1 MKLWSEFQS
10 FEKNII
16 GKKSKLLNNVFS
28 FDIETSSIFILDGN
42 VFPTLEYKDLD
53 KKTQERCIFQSFM
66 YIWQFSID
74 NDVYYGRTWS
84 NFRKFL
90 DRLDLFAPEKKIVF
104 VHNLSFEFQ
113 FLHGNFNFHDV
124 MARKSRHVMKAY
136 FDDYNIEMRCSYM
149 MSNVALA
156 VLPKVY
162 KLDVQKMSGDLD
174 YSKIRTPE
182 TPLTSEELK
191 YCENDCLVVYKYIL
205 RELET
210 YVSVDKI
217 PMTFIG
223 HVRKE
228 LKKITYNDW
237 KYKKQT
243 RKAINTDPIVY
254 NRLLEAFQG
263 GYTHSNWFYTG
274 EVLHDV
280 DSYDFTSSYPF
291 VMVSEKYPMTDFKI
305 CKLRKAEDMLKGF
318 AYLLRVRFKNIKSK
332 YLNNFI
338 SMSKCRH
345 IRGATYDN
353 GRIVKASE
361 LEMTLTDIDFRL
373 ILSSYSGT
381 YEILESYYSMYKYL
395 PEKFYK
401 FILEKYIEKTKLK
414 NVEGREVEY
423 ALSKNMFN
431 SLYGMSVTNTIR
443 DEVVFDN
450 DTLWSENE
458 LDNLSIIL
466 KLQEEKQKGF
476 LSFSWRSMGHSICKT
491 KSYSKYN
498 SSRQICCIL

>member
-1 MKLWSEFQS
+1 MKYWSEFQR

-42 VFPTLEYKDLD
+42 IFPTLEYKDLD

-66 YIWQFSID
+66 YVWQFSID
-74 NDVYYGRTWS
+74 NEVYYGRTWRD
-84 NFRKFL
+84 FTKFL
-90 DRLDLFAPEKKIVF
+90 DRLEKYAPEKKIVF

-113 FLHGNFNFHDV
+113 FLHGNYNFHDV

-136 FDDYNIEMRCSYM
+136 FDDYNMELRCSYM

-174 YSKIRTPE
+174 YSKIRLST
-182 TPLTSEELK
+182 TPLSNEELK

-210 YVSVDKI
+210 YKSVDKI
-217 PMTFIG
+217 PMTFTG

-228 LKKITYNDW
+228 LKKITNNDW
-237 KYKKQT
+237 KYKSRT
-243 RKAINTDPIVY
+243 RNAINTDPIIY
-254 NRLLEAFQG
+254 NRLIEAFQG

-274 EVLHDV
+274 EVLQNV

-291 VMVSEKYPMTDFKI
+291 VMVSEKYPMTKFKP
-305 CKLRKAEDMLKGF
+305 CRLRRCEDMLNGF
-318 AYLLRVRFKNIKSK
+318 AYIVRVKFRNIKSK

-361 LEMTLTDIDFRL
+361 LEMTLTDIDFKL
-373 ILSSYSGT
+373 ILESYSGT

-401 FILEKYIEKTKLK
+401 FILEKYVEKTKLK
-414 NVEGREVEY
+414 NVSGREVEY

-443 DEVVFDN
+443 DEVIFDN
-450 DTLWSENE
+450 DTLWSENP
-458 LDNLSIIL
+458 LDNVSIVM
-466 KLQEEKQKGF
+466 KLQDEKNKGF
-476 LSFSWRSMGHSICKT
+476 LSFSWRSMGHSICKE
-491 KSYSKYN
+491 KFDSKYN
-498 SSRQICCIL
+498 KIR